1 MLIMRYVNHTETYVV
16 LELVVLYV
24 SLSQTVS
31 RVYSV

>member
-16 LELVVLYV
+16 LVVLYV